1 MDRPRS
7 RATAPTWFSP
17 ATSGRLHVFHRDRD
31 DQGKLAPGTPGGKDV
46 HDTLV
51 GLLA

>member
-1 MDRPRS
+1 VLARHQ
-7 RATAPTWFSP
+7 
-17 ATSGRLHVFHRDRD
+17 GRLHVFHRDPD
-31 DQGKLAPGTPGGKDV
+31 DQGKLAPGTPGGQDV